1 MTMDSLQKL
10 REIGVN
16 KINQDTKLSISVI
29 ENILE
34 KRFDKIQRIWV
45 VGFLAILEREYGVDL
60 SEWLQEYDA
69 YRAQNVPDTIDTYK
83 IKELELDMRQHDIS
97 HKRFLLFKQIL
108 FILLGLCAVVVFF
121 FIKIFSFSDTGRAD
135 YNIVEK
141 PLEQSSESKQQD
153 IYTQLN
159 LPQIQEENKNIE
171 TGKFTKDNET
181 QVQAGEVLIT
191 PKGELWFQVLNIATK
206 AKRNRT
212 IKGPYLLKL
221 PAQKSIIIF
230 AHKGFELKYKG
241 KTQKFDGQGPIRFI
255 IENNSL
261 KYIRYADYL
270 RILGIQD
277 VQPEVQPND
286 EMQEKSEAQETKTIE
301 MTETKIAP
309 QDAPS
314 NADISAISARLES
327 KTQDV
332 GESVQEKP
340 KQIDVQ
346 ENDVEEN

>member
-1 MTMDSLQKL
+1 MDSLQKL
-10 REIGVN
+10 RGIGVN
-16 KINQDTKLSISVI
+16 KINQDTKLSIGVI

-34 KRFDKIQRIWV
+34 KRFDKIQRVWV

-69 YRAQNVPDTIDTYK
+69 YRAQNIPDTIDTYE

-97 HKRFLLFKQIL
+97 YKRFLLFKQIL
-108 FILLGLCAVVVFF
+108 FILLGLCAVVVVFF
-121 FIKIFSFSDTGRAD
+121 FIKVFSFSDTGRAD
-135 YNIVEK
+135 YSIVEK
-141 PLEQSSESKQQD
+141 PLEQSSESKRQD

-159 LPQIQEENKNIE
+159 LPQIQEENKSIE
-171 TGKFTKDNET
+171 TGKLTKDNET
-181 QVQAGEVLIT
+181 QVQVGEVLIT

-221 PAQKSIIIF
+221 PSQKSIIIF
-230 AHKGFELKYKG
+230 AHRGFELKYKD

-255 IENNSL
+255 IENNGL
-261 KYIRYADYL
+261 KYIRYTDYL

-286 EMQEKSEAQETKTIE
+286 EMEEKSEAQETKTIE
-301 MTETKIAP
+301 MTETKITP
-309 QDAPS
+309 QDNPS
-314 NADISAISARLES
+314 SADISATSAPLES
-327 KTQDV
+327 KA
-332 GESVQEKP
+332 QEGISK
-340 KQIDVQ
+340 K
-346 ENDVEEN
+346 